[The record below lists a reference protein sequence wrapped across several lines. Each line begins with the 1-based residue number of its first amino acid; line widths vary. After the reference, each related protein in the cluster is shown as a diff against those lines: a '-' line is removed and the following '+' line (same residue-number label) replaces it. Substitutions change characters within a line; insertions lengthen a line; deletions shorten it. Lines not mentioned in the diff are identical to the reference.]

1 MDLLTPFGPMIGVGN
16 LTDEDFIP
24 LKNDIF
30 KALGDT
36 NKESHGP
43 YLVGNIA
50 EEIYFDLS
58 RYEHQ
63 YLLLIDIV
71 FDYITSVYK
80 KANVPVSKELIDIN
94 IVTAWIVNQKKNE
107 YNPVHTH
114 GSEISGIIYIDIPK
128 EMTNIVSKL
137 TYHKNKDYVNVS
149 RAGELD
155 FINDSNR
162 IDHELSQ
169 GTFSVK
175 PVAGNFFIFPGRL
188 NHVVYPFTSD
198 GSRISMSFNA
208 NVHNHQLR
216 NKFVPISEET

>member
-1 MDLLTPFGPMIGVGN
+1 MDLLKPFGPMIGVGN
-16 LTDEDFIP
+16 LNDEDFLP
-24 LKNDIF
+24 LKNDVF

-36 NKESHGP
+36 DKESHGQ

-63 YLLLIDIV
+63 HLLLIDIV
-71 FDYITSVYK
+71 FDYVISVYK
-80 KANVPVSKELIDIN
+80 KANFSVSNDVIDIN
-94 IVTAWIVNQKKNE
+94 IITAWIVNQRKNE

-114 GSEISGIIYIDIPK
+114 GSEISGIIYIDIPDD
-128 EMTNIVSKL
+128 MTNIVTKP
-137 TYHKNKDYVNVS
+137 THHKNSKVS

-155 FINDSNR
+155 FINDSSR

-169 GTFSVK
+169 GVFSVK

-208 NVHNHQLR
+208 NIHNHQLR
-216 NKFVPISEET
+216 NKFVPFPEDT

>member
-71 FDYITSVYK
+71 FDYVISVYK
-80 KANVPVSKELIDIN
+80 QANFSVSKELIDIN

-114 GSEISGIIYIDIPK
+114 GSEVSGIIYIDIPDD
-128 EMTNIVSKL
+128 MTNIVSKPPH
-137 TYHKNKDYVNVS
+137 HKNNRVS

-155 FINDSNR
+155 FVNDSSR
-162 IDHELSQ
+162 VDHEFSQ
-169 GTFSVK
+169 GVFSVK
-175 PVAGNFFIFPGRL
+175 PTAGNFFIFPGRL

-208 NVHNHQLR
+208 NVHNQQLR
-216 NKFVPISEET
+216 NKFVPLPEEA